1 MGLLNV
7 TANRGG
13 RRCPPFA
20 FTEHDAVMLASVLN
34 SPAAVQASIY
44 VVKAFVQMRNMVGM
58 YQELERRLAELESQF
73 GEQGKKI
80 DGILVVLR

>member
-1 MGLLNV
+1 
-7 TANRGG
+7 
-13 RRCPPFA
+13 
-20 FTEHDAVMLASVLN
+20 MLASVLN